1 MTVSLTPISNSAYW
15 TSPWYKGTTT
25 LRLLLARVR
34 LQHTCHPRT
43 HDLSISTRET
53 TTICRLGYAWKVKTQ
68 LVWREGTMIVRLLR
82 PLSLSR
88 SDPVI
93 SVLPRRLKLSFIGL
107 TQKRIAATSAT
118 ACVMSVLLTA
128 SSATSGTTDPCS
140 MAAMGAIEMDQGG
153 CAGHGFAWAV
163 KNGQNATASMRKGLV
178 FTSVADALQLARTR
192 GIIGIMVER
201 DLSGSASVS
210 AVDART
216 TTPCLKTATE
226 ARGRAL
232 TGGSVNSMSRSPR
245 LRGGMC
251 AERVLDWREHSQY
264 SS

>member
-1 MTVSLTPISNSAYW
+1 
-15 TSPWYKGTTT
+15 
-25 LRLLLARVR
+25 
-34 LQHTCHPRT
+34 
-43 HDLSISTRET
+43 
-53 TTICRLGYAWKVKTQ
+53 
-68 LVWREGTMIVRLLR
+68 
-82 PLSLSR
+82 
-88 SDPVI
+88 
-93 SVLPRRLKLSFIGL
+93 
-107 TQKRIAATSAT
+107 
-118 ACVMSVLLTA
+118 
-128 SSATSGTTDPCS
+128 

-163 KNGQNATASMRKGLV
+163 KNGQNATASMRKALV

-216 TTPCLKTATE
+216 TTPCLETATE